1 MDYDDDFMFLNEGND
16 AAEEA
21 EVASNEVREV
31 RVNSKGQKV
40 RGKDLAWI
48 PVKSFPTVS
57 TYEESEE
64 CQNLQSDYTLKRRM
78 DTEAGDITTFA
89 DILGDWDT

>member
-21 EVASNEVREV
+21 QDASNEVREV

-40 RGKDLAWI
+40 RGKDLA
-48 PVKSFPTVS
+48 
-57 TYEESEE
+57 TYS
-64 CQNLQSDYTLKRRM
+64 N
-78 DTEAGDITTFA
+78 
-89 DILGDWDT
+89 